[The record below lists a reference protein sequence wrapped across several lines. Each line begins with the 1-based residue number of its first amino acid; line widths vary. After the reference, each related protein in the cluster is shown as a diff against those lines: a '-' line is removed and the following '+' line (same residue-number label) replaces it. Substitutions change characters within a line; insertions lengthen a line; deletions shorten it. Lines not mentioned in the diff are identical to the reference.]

1 MDHSEM
7 ENLRYLIAKY
17 ERERAELL
25 DYANYLAHAQSIQ
38 WLAHRDANREN
49 AIKSRRLIDIALVQ
63 YRAQL
68 ADMEVE
74 S

>member
-7 ENLRYLIAKY
+7 ENLRHLIAKY
-17 ERERAELL
+17 ERERAELV
-25 DYANYLAHAQSIQ
+25 DYADYLAHAQSIQ
-38 WLAHRDANREN
+38 WLARRDATLEN
-49 AIKSRRLIDIALVQ
+49 AIKSRRLIDMALTQ